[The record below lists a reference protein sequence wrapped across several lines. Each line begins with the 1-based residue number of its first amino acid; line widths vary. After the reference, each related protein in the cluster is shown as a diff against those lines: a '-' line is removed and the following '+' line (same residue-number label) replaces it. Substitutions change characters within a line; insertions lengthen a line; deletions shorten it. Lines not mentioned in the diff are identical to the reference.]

1 MSLLCNCFA
10 LSRSVEVMYTPRPYL
25 ERKAKEEIQTKIQSF
40 SEVRMR
46 FLRTMLLL
54 ALLTMFLLALTAQAL
69 TIKVDC
75 RLTVHPTIQAAVAKI
90 AATHPL
96 GPNTITV
103 FGNCREN
110 VVISSLDNLT
120 LQAGLLGT
128 TITDASGGTLDTLA
142 VVDSGRFALN
152 GFTINGSVNCADNA
166 VCRLNGNTIQNSQVG
181 YGLRA
186 SRSHINSQNDSISNN
201 PSGTGVLAV
210 NDSRVLLL
218 DDTISNNGGHGIQ
231 VFDGAFL
238 QLTNIATTTTVSNNG
253 GFGIIARSH
262 GTVRLSVANVTGNG
276 FDGIRIVDGSVMR
289 TDFVSPAVN
298 NITGNSG
305 AGVHV
310 GDLSHVFF
318 ANDGSLNIT
327 GNLGGT
333 DVFCSGQF
341 SATRNVGA
349 TRGITNCVE
358 PVPDSP
364 ERK

>member
-1 MSLLCNCFA
+1 
-10 LSRSVEVMYTPRPYL
+10 
-25 ERKAKEEIQTKIQSF
+25 
-40 SEVRMR
+40 MR
-46 FLRTMLLL
+46 FLRAMLLL
-54 ALLTMFLLALTAQAL
+54 ALLTMLLLALTAQAV

-75 RLTVHPTIQAAVAKI
+75 RLTAHLTISAAVAKI
-90 AATHPL
+90 AATNPL

-103 FGNCREN
+103 TGNCHEN
-110 VVISSLDNLT
+110 VVVSSLDNLT
-120 LQAGLLGT
+120 LQAGPLGA
-128 TITDASGGTLDTLA
+128 TITDASGGTLDTL
-142 VVDSGRFALN
+142 VVADSGRFALN
-152 GFTINGSVNCADNA
+152 GFTINGSVNCVNNA
-166 VCRLNGNTIQNSQVG
+166 VCRLTGNTIQNSQVG

-186 SRSHINSQNDSISNN
+186 SRAHIDSQNDSISNN
-201 PSGTGVLAV
+201 PSGIGVLVV
-210 NDSRVLLL
+210 NDSRVLLV
-218 DDTISNNGGHGIQ
+218 DDTISNNGGNGIQ
-231 VFDGAFL
+231 VFNDAFL

-262 GTVRLSVANVTGNG
+262 GTVRLTVANVTGNA

-289 TDFVSPAVN
+289 TDFISPAVN
-298 NITGNSG
+298 NITGNGG

-333 DVFCSGQF
+333 DVLCSGQF

-349 TRGITNCVE
+349 TGGITNCVE
-358 PVPDSP
+358 PVPDAP